1 MNFLLMIEGTTGSV
15 GVVNIL
21 KIIAI
26 LLLNVLHS
34 FIWEFDLEGS
44 TLDLDS
50 FITDQLGG

>member
-26 LLLNVLHS
+26 LLLNVLHC